1 MKLNDILLNHD
12 QLEMLYKDL
21 LVQTDIPQP
30 VAVAP
35 ATPSA
40 DPTPPPL
47 PPLKGKYQKKLL
59 WLVYEQQ
66 HPFLDEADFQF
77 LSQVLEACR
86 MNLEDIYLCNCFHA
100 TLPLPELLQQLRPVT
115 VIASGL
121 PAGWS
126 TAAPFYQPVED
137 HGAMV
142 CRTEALSVIRADKTI
157 KSKLWL
163 SLKQI
168 LGL

>member
-1 MKLNDILLNHD
+1 MKLNDILLNQD
-12 QLEMLYKDL
+12 QLELLYKDL
-21 LVQTDIPQP
+21 LVTTSLSLPHAETPASEPAQS
-30 VAVAP
+30 AP
-35 ATPSA
+35 TA
-40 DPTPPPL
+40 L
-47 PPLKGKYQKKLL
+47 PPLKGKFQKKFL
-59 WLVYEQQ
+59 WLVYEPE

-86 MNLEDIYLCNCFHA
+86 MNLDDIYLCNCFHSS
-100 TLPLPELLQQLRPVT
+100 LPLPGLLHELKPVT

-121 PAGWS
+121 PASWV
-126 TAAPFYQPVED
+126 TAATAYEPVQQQ
-137 HGAMV
+137 GTLV
-142 CRTEALSVIRADKTI
+142 CKTEALSVIRADKTI